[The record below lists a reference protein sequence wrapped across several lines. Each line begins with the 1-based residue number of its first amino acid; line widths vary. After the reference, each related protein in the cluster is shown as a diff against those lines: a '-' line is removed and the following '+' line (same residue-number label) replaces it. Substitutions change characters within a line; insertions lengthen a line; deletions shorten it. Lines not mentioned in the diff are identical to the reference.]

1 MEDQIFMTKL
11 IKVYVNTTYQTLWF
25 KINIYTGGMGRQI
38 KGYCFYCYKSKK
50 YNNTLNMLVIFRI
63 IPAWTKKKSDSTC

>member
-1 MEDQIFMTKL
+1 MTKL

-50 YNNTLNMLVIFRI
+50 YNNTLNMLVIF
-63 IPAWTKKKSDSTC
+63 